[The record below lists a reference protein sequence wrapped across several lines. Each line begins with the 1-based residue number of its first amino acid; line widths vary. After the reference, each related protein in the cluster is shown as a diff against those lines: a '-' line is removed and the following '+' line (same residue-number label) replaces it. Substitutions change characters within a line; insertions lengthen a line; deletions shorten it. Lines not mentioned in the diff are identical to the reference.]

1 MLYFEQCESS
11 DFEHQIILLENEEEE
26 EVIAENYLTF

>member
-11 DFEHQIILLENEEEE
+11 DFKQQIILLEMKEK
-26 EVIAENYLTF
+26 EVIVENYLIF